1 LQKNTNGFLEY
12 NMEHTVKNMKI
23 RSVLAKLE
31 RQSQLEKTRK
41 VNVKPEDRMLAITKD
56 TGKFF
61 HALLVTIKAKKVLE
75 LGTSTGYST
84 LHITNALLSC
94 HKNPVILTVEKN
106 PSKII
111 RARRNFECAGISNYV
126 KIIPSNILNMLR
138 NMPKKPTFDFVL
150 IDADKENVKKYFDH
164 VLPLL
169 KVGGIVAT
177 DNMLYPEKY
186 RKIMNN
192 YSKYIAKKKNVWTIT
207 LPIGNGQEISI
218 KTK

>member
-1 LQKNTNGFLEY
+1 
-12 NMEHTVKNMKI
+12 MKI
-23 RSVLAKLE
+23 GPILTELE
-31 RQSQLEKTRK
+31 RQSQLEKSRK
-41 VNVKPEDRMLAITKD
+41 VDVKPEDRMLAITRD
-56 TGKFF
+56 TGGFF
-61 HALLVTIKAKKVLE
+61 HALLVAIKAKKALE

-84 LHITNALLSC
+84 LYIADALLSC

-111 RARRNFECAGISNYV
+111 RARHNFERAGVSDYI
-126 KIIPSNILNMLR
+126 KIIPSRILDVLK
-138 NMPKKPTFDFVL
+138 NMPKKPTFDFAL
-150 IDADKENVKKYFDH
+150 IDADKENAKKYFDL

-169 KVGGIVAT
+169 KVGGIIAT

-186 RKIMNN
+186 RKIMRN
-192 YSKYIAKKKNVWTIT
+192 YSKYIVKKKNVWTVT

>member
-1 LQKNTNGFLEY
+1 
-12 NMEHTVKNMKI
+12 MKI
-23 RSVLAKLE
+23 SPIITELE
-31 RQSQLEKTRK
+31 RQSQLEKSRK
-41 VNVKPEDRMLAITKD
+41 VDVKPEDRMLAITKD
-56 TGKFF
+56 TGGFF
-61 HALLVTIKAKKVLE
+61 HALLVAIKAKKALE

-84 LHITNALLSC
+84 LYIADALLSC

-111 RARRNFECAGISNYV
+111 RARCNFERAGVSNYI
-126 KIIPSNILNMLR
+126 KIIPNRILDVLK
-138 NMPKKPTFDFVL
+138 NMPKKPTFDFAL
-150 IDADKENVKKYFDH
+150 IDADKENAKIYFDL

-169 KVGGIVAT
+169 KVGGIIAT

-186 RKIMNN
+186 RKIMRN
-192 YSKYIAKKKNVWTIT
+192 YSEHIVKKKNVWTVT